1 MMQLSCDHV
10 MRDVLKDH
18 THPPAGSISFAAI
31 KTRKEKPQPRLKGPA
46 G

>member
-1 MMQLSCDHV
+1 